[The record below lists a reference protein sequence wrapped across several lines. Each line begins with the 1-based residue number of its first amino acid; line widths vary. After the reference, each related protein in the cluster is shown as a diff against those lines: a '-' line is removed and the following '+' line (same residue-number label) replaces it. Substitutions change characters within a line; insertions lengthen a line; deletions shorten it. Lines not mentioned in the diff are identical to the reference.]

1 MLVVVSG
8 PSGAGKSTICA
19 RLLDEFDEFEVS
31 VSTTTR
37 KPREGEEDGVSYH
50 FVSHEEF
57 QRLRDADEFIEWAE
71 VHDNF
76 YGTSKAVV
84 EAALE
89 GGRSLLFD
97 IDYQGAENLKKAVD
111 SAVLIMLLP
120 PDMDTLEQRLQGR
133 GTDSDGVI
141 ETRIE
146 NAAEEIGNYELFD
159 YVVINEDLGHTYD
172 LVRAI
177 VLAERAR
184 VERNDTL
191 IHRRFPSVF
200 GD

>member
-37 KPREGEEDGVSYH
+37 EPREGETDGVSYH

-57 QRLRDADEFIEWAE
+57 RRLRDEDEFIEWAE

-76 YGTSKAVV
+76 YGTSKSVV
-84 EAALE
+84 EDALE
-89 GGRSLLFD
+89 DGRSLLFD

-120 PDMDTLEQRLQGR
+120 PDMDTLEERLQGR
-133 GTDSDGVI
+133 GTDSDAVI
-141 ETRIE
+141 ATRLD

-184 VERNDTL
+184 VERNSTL
-191 IHRRFPSVF
+191 IHGRFPTVF
-200 GD
+200 ED